1 MEMRTGCKKTEVGF
15 IPVEWKVSLL
25 GECSDSSS
33 GTTPARSLHTRY
45 YAGGSTP
52 WVKTLD
58 LNNSSIIETDERVTE
73 LALRETSLRVHPAG
87 AVLVAMYGGFVQIG
101 RTGLL
106 SFPAAVNQA
115 LTAVRPTEHQLD
127 SKYLLYVLNKRVDYW
142 KGVASSSRKDPNIT
156 GNDVR
161 AFPLA
166 LPPIT
171 EQRAIATALSDV
183 DALIA
188 GLEKLIAKKR
198 DLKQAAMQ
206 QLLTAQT
213 RLPGFSGEWVVKRLG
228 DHFTILKNGVNSRAE
243 LSIEGGVAYLH
254 YGDIHGSKSLF
265 LNPQNMTMP
274 TLPYAK
280 AKELDRLQ
288 SGDLVFAD
296 ASEDLDGV
304 GKSVEVQCSA
314 VLDLVSGQHTIAI
327 RFDKAVLA
335 DGFKAYLQF
344 FPAFR
349 AHLHRLAAG
358 TKVYATNRSHIASV
372 EIKLPVVGEQNAIA
386 SILHS
391 MDAELSALEFR
402 LAKTRELKQG
412 MMQELLTGKM
422 RLI

>member
-115 LTAVRPTEHQLD
+115 LTAVRPNEHQLD

-206 QLLTAQT
+206 QLLTGQP
-213 RLPGFSGEWVVKRLG
+213 RLPVFSGEWARN
-228 DHFTILKNGVNSRAE
+228 DLKNLVSTPITDGPHLTPTFYETGIPFLSVNNLANNRIDWSDLRFISKADDEIFSRKCKPRKGDVLLGKAASVGKVAIVE
-243 LSIEGGVAYLH
+243 DDFDFNIWSPIALIRTGEQVNAKFLYYQLLSADCITQVLLLTNSSSQGNIGM
-254 YGDIHGSKSLF
+254 GDIEK
-265 LNPQNMTMP
+265 
-274 TLPYAK
+274 
-280 AKELDRLQ
+280 LQ
-288 SGDLVFAD
+288 ISYPCY
-296 ASEDLDGV
+296 E
-304 GKSVEVQCSA
+304 
-314 VLDLVSGQHTIAI
+314 
-327 RFDKAVLA
+327 
-335 DGFKAYLQF
+335 
-344 FPAFR
+344 
-349 AHLHRLAAG
+349 
-358 TKVYATNRSHIASV
+358 
-372 EIKLPVVGEQNAIA
+372 EQTAIA
-386 SILHS
+386 KVLVD
-391 MDAELSALEFR
+391 MDAELLSLETR
-402 LAKTRELKQG
+402 LVKTRELKQG
-412 MMQELLTGKM
+412 MMQELLTGRT
-422 RLI
+422 RLL